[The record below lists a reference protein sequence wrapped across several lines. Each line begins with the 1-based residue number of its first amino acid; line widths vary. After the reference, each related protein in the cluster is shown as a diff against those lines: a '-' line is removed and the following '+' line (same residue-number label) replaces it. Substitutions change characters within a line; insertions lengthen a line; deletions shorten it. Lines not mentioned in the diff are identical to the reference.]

1 MTYEKYM
8 SIVIDS
14 EATDWLLFDEWG
26 KITFKKDLAFSI
38 EEVEEDFSER
48 KFEED
53 WVKNFPDKNA
63 YRKRLLLKYNGN
75 IVEEIFLVG
84 VDGNRSLIP
93 LPKLN
98 EMTIDRTQ
106 YKIGK
111 IINGIHGNEY
121 EDYLRRCNIRL
132 E

>member
-111 IINGIHGNEY
+111 IINGIYGNEY

>member
-1 MTYEKYM
+1 MTYDEYM
-8 SIVIDS
+8 SIVINS
-14 EATDWLLFDEWG
+14 KATDWLLFDEWG

-53 WVKNFPDKNA
+53 WVKKFPNKDA

-84 VDGNRSLIP
+84 VDGNHSLIP

-98 EMTIDRTQ
+98 EMTINSTQ
-106 YKIGK
+106 YHIGR
-111 IINGIHGNEY
+111 IINGIYGKEY

-132 E
+132 K